1 MGVTAG
7 GRLGSC
13 CQSFLEILEEEVWT
27 SQDLRQQPAKANS
40 AEAVLVAGT
49 EPGHVLDCRVRSQV
63 LATYRMTSWAVG
75 AHCMGSLCARMYAL
89 ITGGGCTFGRDLDL
103 VVPAGDRSHFEHE
116 LAAGDPSLGYQLTQG
131 GRSEPVS
138 HLQHPV
144 TVRRQHS
151 KSFPRLATRHPCGQR
166 CLGKGAARG
175 TGCTMSSWT
184 PWMAILHVC
193 RLSQAFLPT

>member
-1 MGVTAG
+1 MG
-7 GRLGSC
+7 
-13 CQSFLEILEEEVWT
+13 
-27 SQDLRQQPAKANS
+27 
-40 AEAVLVAGT
+40 
-49 EPGHVLDCRVRSQV
+49 CR
-63 LATYRMTSWAVG
+63 
-75 AHCMGSLCARMYAL
+75 GSLYGLIVCAHVCAYYDS
-89 ITGGGCTFGRDLDL
+89 GGCTFGRDLDL

-131 GRSEPVS
+131 GRSKPVS

-184 PWMAILHVC
+184 QWMAILHVC
-193 RLSQAFLPT
+193 RLSQAYLPTYPRGWLHVQHHSHQRPTAAQARTCVRCITD